1 MQYIT
6 ILGFSHVSFA
16 EINTKNHHVGL
27 KIHKEVYD
35 KYVELGFDADEWSKK
50 NFGNKVEIINN

>member
-6 ILGFSHVSFA
+6 ILGFSHVGFA
-16 EINTKNHHVGL
+16 EINNKNFCVGL
-27 KIHKEVYD
+27 KIDKQVYD

-50 NFGNKVEIINN
+50 NFGNKVVIV

>member
-6 ILGFSHVSFA
+6 IVGFSHVGFSQ
-16 EINTKNHHVGL
+16 INTKNFCVGL

-50 NFGNKVEIINN
+50 NFGNKVEIV

>member
-1 MQYIT
+1 MQYIK
-6 ILGFSHVSFA
+6 IVGFSHVSFA
-16 EINTKNHHVGL
+16 QINTKKFCVGL

-50 NFGNKVEIINN
+50 NFGNKVEIV